1 MKPSYLLEILLV
13 MVTAFTNMAM
23 AQQLPPS
30 LQKYER
36 TMPPSVKKAIL
47 TMQVNPRRSNVMAT
61 TSMRPVQLG
70 NMQRSPVKER
80 EQVLAMLLERKA
92 NPKASPAQSLANVQR
107 NAFPAQA
114 RMMQGRQKSFSIPK
128 SESVKKA
135 EREATA
141 VTSTDK
147 TEKKTP
153 RIPENS
159 NKFGH

>member
-1 MKPSYLLEILLV
+1 MKPSYLPGILLV
-13 MVTAFTNMAM
+13 LATAITNMAM

-47 TMQVNPRRSNVMAT
+47 SMQANPRRSNVMAT
-61 TSMRPVQLG
+61 TAMRPVQLG
-70 NMQRSPVKER
+70 SMQRSSVKDRER
-80 EQVLAMLLERKA
+80 VLAMLLERKA

-107 NAFPAQA
+107 NALPAQT

-141 VTSTDK
+141 AQVLARLK
-147 TEKKTP
+147 RK
-153 RIPENS
+153 
-159 NKFGH
+159 H